1 MKLVLMGIQGSGKS
15 TQGNLL
21 VKQLGLPYLSTGH
34 IFRKIAREKTK
45 LGLYIK
51 TVMNSGVLIPD
62 DKTIK
67 IVNTYLA
74 RKQYARGYI
83 LDGFPRTLAQARK
96 FINHVDKVVNVNIPD
111 KEALWRLAYRKD
123 SDRLD
128 NTIQALKKR
137 IEMFKKLT
145 NPVLEYYRD
154 KGILVEIDGTQTVQ
168 EVNQEI
174 LKSLGKQI
182 VENKLAPWKQN
193 KKAIIAIVGLPGAGK
208 TEAAA
213 HFNSRKVPV
222 IHFGKVVT
230 DEVEKRYGAQKEEY
244 HKIVREEL
252 RRVHGMEAI
261 AKINLEKIKK
271 ALVKNN
277 IVVIDGM
284 RSWDEYDYLTK
295 ELTDTEI
302 HIVAL
307 FADKH
312 LRYARLGSRLQDR
325 PGLGGKE
332 RDVNELFGTNMG
344 PTIAFADFMVK
355 NNFSKEEFQD
365 KLNDVYDTVYFT

>member
-34 IFRKIAREKTK
+34 IFRKIAKEKTH

-62 DKTIK
+62 SKTIE
-67 IVNTYLA
+67 IVNSYLM
-74 RKQYARGYI
+74 RKEYARGYI
-83 LDGFPRTLAQARK
+83 LDGFPRTLAQAKK
-96 FINHVDKVVNVNIPD
+96 FINHVDKVIYIDIPD
-111 KEALWRLAYRKD
+111 KEALWRLAYRND
-123 SDRLD
+123 NDRLD

-145 NPVLEYYRD
+145 QPVLDYYRD
-154 KGILVEIDGTQTVQ
+154 KGILAEIDGTQSVT

-174 LKSLGKQI
+174 LKSLGKQL

-208 TEAAA
+208 SEAAD
-213 HFNSRKVPV
+213 HFKSRKVPV

-230 DEVEKRYGAQKEEY
+230 DEVQKRYGAQKEEY

-252 RRVHGMEAI
+252 RRVNGMEAM
-261 AKINLEKIKK
+261 AKLNLEKIKK

-277 IVVIDGM
+277 IVVIDGL
-284 RSWDEYDYLTK
+284 RSWDEYDYLIK

-307 FADKH
+307 FADKN
-312 LRYARLGSRLQDR
+312 LRYKRLGSRLQDR
-325 PGLGGKE
+325 PGHGGKD

-344 PTIAFADFMVK
+344 PTIAFADFLVK

-365 KLNDVYDTVYFT
+365 KLNEVYDTVYFT

>member
-34 IFRKIAREKTK
+34 IFRKIAREKTQ

-62 DKTIK
+62 EKTIE

-83 LDGFPRTLAQARK
+83 LDGFPRTLGQAKK
-96 FINHVDKVVNVNIPD
+96 FINHVDKVVFVDIPD

-145 NPVLEYYRD
+145 YPVLDYYRK
-154 KGILVEIDGTQTVQ
+154 KGILVEIDGTQSVE
-168 EVNQEI
+168 EVNHEI
-174 LKSLGKQI
+174 LKSLGKQL

-193 KKAIIAIVGLPGAGK
+193 KKAIIAIVGLPGSGK
-208 TEAAA
+208 SEAAE
-213 HFNSRKVPV
+213 HFSSRKVPV

-230 DEVEKRYGAQKEEY
+230 DEVQKRYGAQKEEY

-252 RRVHGMEAI
+252 RRVNGMEAM
-261 AKINLEKIKK
+261 AKLNLDNIKK

-284 RSWDEYDYLTK
+284 RSWDEYEYLAKT
-295 ELTDTEI
+295 LTDTEV
-302 HIVAL
+302 HIVGL

-312 LRYARLGSRLQDR
+312 LRYSRLGSRLQDR
-325 PGLGGKE
+325 PGHGGKD

-355 NNFSKEEFQD
+355 NNFSKEEFLD
-365 KLNDVYDTVYFT
+365 KLNEVYDTVYFS

>member
-34 IFRKIAREKTK
+34 IFRKIAKEKTK

-62 DKTIK
+62 DKTIE
-67 IVNTYLA
+67 IVNTYLT

-83 LDGFPRTLAQARK
+83 LDGFPRTLAQAKK
-96 FINHVDKVVNVNIPD
+96 FINHVNKVVYIDIPD

-137 IEMFKKLT
+137 IESFKKST
-145 NPVLEYYRD
+145 QPVLDYYRD
-154 KGILVEIDGTQTVQ
+154 KGLLAEIDGTQTVT

-174 LKSLGKQI
+174 LKSLGKQL

-193 KKAIIAIVGLPGAGK
+193 KKAIIAIVGLPGVGK
-208 TEAAA
+208 TEAAD
-213 HFNSRKVPV
+213 HFKSRKVPV
-222 IHFGKVVT
+222 IHFGKIVT
-230 DEVEKRYGAQKEEY
+230 DEVQKRYGAQKEEY
-244 HKIVREEL
+244 HKVVREEL
-252 RRVHGMEAI
+252 RRVNGMEAM
-261 AKINLEKIKK
+261 AKLNLDKIKK

-277 IVVIDGM
+277 IVVIDGL
-284 RSWDEYDYLTK
+284 RSWDEYEYLTK
-295 ELTDTEI
+295 VLTDTEV

-307 FADKH
+307 YADKN

-325 PGLGGKE
+325 PNHGGKE
-332 RDVNELFGTNMG
+332 RDFNELFGANMG
-344 PTIAFADFMVK
+344 PTIAFADFLVK
-355 NNFSKEEFQD
+355 NNFSKEEFLD
-365 KLNDVYDTVYFT
+365 KLNEVYDTVYFT

>member
-34 IFRKIAREKTK
+34 IFRRISREKTK

-51 TVMNSGVLIPD
+51 TVMNSGALIPD
-62 DKTIK
+62 DKAIE
-67 IVNTYLA
+67 IVNTYLT
-74 RKQYARGYI
+74 RKQYSRGYI
-83 LDGFPRTLAQARK
+83 LDGFPRTLAQAKK
-96 FINHVDKVVNVNIPD
+96 FINHVDKVVYINIPD

-123 SDRLD
+123 NDRLD
-128 NTIQALKKR
+128 NTIQALKTR

-145 NPVLEYYRD
+145 NPVLGYYHD
-154 KGILVEIDGTQTVQ
+154 KDILVEIDGTQTVQ

-193 KKAIIAIVGLPGAGK
+193 KKAIIAIVGLPGVGK
-208 TEAAA
+208 TEAAE
-213 HFNSRKVPV
+213 HFKSRKVPV

-230 DEVEKRYGAQKEEY
+230 DEVQKRYGAQKEEY

-252 RRVHGMEAI
+252 RRVNGMEAM
-261 AKINLEKIKK
+261 AKLNLDNIKK

-284 RSWDEYDYLTK
+284 RSWDEYDYLIK

-307 FADKH
+307 FADKN

-325 PGLGGKE
+325 PGHGGKD

-344 PTIAFADFMVK
+344 PTIAFADFLVK

-365 KLNDVYDTVYFT
+365 KLNEVYDTVYYI